1 MRQIAY
7 LALLLAIGCADDI
20 IPTPTAPL
28 TSPTPTSGTA
38 PSGDPSS
45 SPSPSLTP
53 GGSPAPSGSPTPS
66 TSPTPSGAIASSP
79 GPSGSPTPT
88 GSPSLAPL
96 TVSFEAPLA
105 TADYTANTM
114 DIRLVATPAKN
125 ITIKEIN
132 LYYDD
137 TLLLKQASDKTQLEL
152 KGWNPHVK
160 NSVNNQDATE
170 VGNGLHTLRAEAVA
184 NNGEAVNARLTFQ
197 KPVVLRG
204 WINTTPKNGSPQ
216 PLPPLT
222 PAMWDVRAV
231 ANRNRVFALFGRT
244 GNNGSLQND
253 VQMLNVDVFAPQWE
267 TLPVPT
273 DITSRLGVAIA
284 VLDDRLYLAGGHPF
298 NETAVKQVCSTGF
311 FDPTVLNLP
320 DLPTALTDAS
330 AAVLGRQ
337 LYVAGG
343 RTGTSNGPAT
353 RACYRLSLDADGK
366 AATTANWETVADLPP
381 EVGPVSGALVA
392 HDNAL
397 YWLGG
402 DDGVSR
408 YREAIAKFNPAGN
421 RWAIEQY
428 LPRGVRHAAVASHGG
443 FVWVLGGEVSATAI
457 TDQVVRYD
465 PQTRRVT
472 TFPNPVASGDPRLNL
487 PGPLA
492 GAAAVSTGTHL
503 YLLGGN
509 AKTPGSPVPQAEV
522 WRADLL

>member
-1 MRQIAY
+1 
-7 LALLLAIGCADDI
+7 
-20 IPTPTAPL
+20 
-28 TSPTPTSGTA
+28 
-38 PSGDPSS
+38 
-45 SPSPSLTP
+45 
-53 GGSPAPSGSPTPS
+53 
-66 TSPTPSGAIASSP
+66 
-79 GPSGSPTPT
+79 
-88 GSPSLAPL
+88 
-96 TVSFEAPLA
+96 LA
-105 TADYTANTM
+105 TADYTANTL

-137 TLLLKQASDKTQLEL
+137 ILLLKQASDKTQLEL

-160 NSVNNQDATE
+160 NSVDDQDTAE
-170 VGNGLHTLRAEAVA
+170 VGNGLHTLRAEAIA

-197 KPVVLRG
+197 KPVILKG
-204 WINTTPKNGSPQ
+204 WVKTTPKDGATPD
-216 PLPPLT
+216 LPSLT

-244 GNNGSLQND
+244 GSNGSLQND

-267 TLPVPT
+267 TRPVPNG
-273 DITSRLGVAIA
+273 ITPRLGVAIA
-284 VLDDRLYLAGGHPF
+284 VLDDRLYLAGGRPF
-298 NETAVKQVCSTGF
+298 NGTAVKQVRSMGL
-311 FDPTVLNLP
+311 FDDMVQVLP

-330 AAVLGRQ
+330 SAVLGRQ

-343 RTGTSNGPAT
+343 LSGTQAS

-366 AATTANWETVADLPP
+366 APTTAIWETVADLPP

-392 HDNAL
+392 RDNAL

-428 LPRGVRHAAVASHGG
+428 LPRGVRHAAVTSHGG
-443 FVWVLGGEVSATAI
+443 FLWVMGGEVSANAI
-457 TDQVVRYD
+457 TNQVVRYD

-472 TFPNPVASGDPRLNL
+472 TFPNPVASSEPRLNL
-487 PGPLA
+487 PRPLA

-509 AKTPGSPVPQAEV
+509 AGTPGSPVPQAEV
-522 WRADLL
+522 WRADTL